1 MSEKKF
7 TTVLDYLDLG
17 EVAGRQKFIE
27 DMQAAA
33 DADFPFTAEE
43 ELEIYNLLFDG
54 YLDLQLV
61 GLNQMDLVTFAEKQ
75 AEREKRFTE
84 IREQM
89 LARKN
94 QEYEETYNNLMAQLA
109 ELDPENKTEAMII
122 GEKISQKLLTMARG
136 TSRGYLEQEVK
147 DFVFVMFNRFRINDF
162 DEFHL
167 QILAVQQN
175 PVVLKEPEELE
186 EW

>member
-17 EVAGRQKFIE
+17 EIAGRQKFIE

-33 DADFPFTAEE
+33 DADFPFTTEE

-61 GLNQMDLVTFAEKQ
+61 GLNQIDLPIYVEKQ
-75 AEREKRFTE
+75 IARENRIEE
-84 IREQM
+84 IRQQM
-89 LARKN
+89 LARRNEEHK
-94 QEYEETYNNLMAQLA
+94 ETYETLMTQL
-109 ELDPENKTEAMII
+109 EVLDPENKTEALALA
-122 GEKISQKLLTMARG
+122 EKIAKKLLESARG

-167 QILAVQQN
+167 EIWAVQQN
-175 PVVLKEPEELE
+175 PVVLKDPEELE
-186 EW
+186 T